1 MKRDRIEPTNNSMT
15 KGMRSQ
21 FVTASIKVADC
32 DLEAHV
38 QFESFFM
45 PNNSKL
51 IALEQ
56 IEPLIKTIRGQKV
69 ILDND
74 LARLYGVATK
84 RLNEQVRRNIERFP
98 DDFLFQLTEADSE
111 SLRSQFATLKTG
123 RGRHAKYLPLA
134 FTEHGAFMAATVLN
148 SPQAIEM
155 SVFVV
160 RTFVK
165 LRHLVL
171 GHQELAAKLDQLER
185 KVAGHDESI
194 QQIVAAIRQLM
205 AAPDPKPR
213 SMGFHTIRK
222 QPKSKN

>member
-1 MKRDRIEPTNNSMT
+1 
-15 KGMRSQ
+15 
-21 FVTASIKVADC
+21 
-32 DLEAHV
+32 
-38 QFESFFM
+38 M
-45 PNNSKL
+45 PSNSKL
-51 IALEQ
+51 IVLEQ

-74 LARLYGVATK
+74 LARLYGVPTRVLNQAVK
-84 RLNEQVRRNIERFP
+84 RKLDRFP
-98 DDFLFQLTEADSE
+98 DDFLFQLTDLESE
-111 SLRSQFATLKTG
+111 SLRSQSVILKTG
-123 RGRHAKYLPLA
+123 RGQHRKFLPFA

-165 LRHLVL
+165 LRHLVQ

-194 QQIVAAIRQLM
+194 QQIIDAIRQLM
-205 AAPDPKPR
+205 ATPDPKPR
-213 SMGFHTIRK
+213 RMGFHTIRSRA
-222 QPKSKN
+222 KSDK

>member
-1 MKRDRIEPTNNSMT
+1 
-15 KGMRSQ
+15 
-21 FVTASIKVADC
+21 
-32 DLEAHV
+32 
-38 QFESFFM
+38 M
-45 PNNSKL
+45 PSNSKL

-74 LARLYGVATK
+74 LARLYGVTTK

-98 DDFLFQLTEADSE
+98 DDFLFQLATDEVE
-111 SLRSQFATLKTG
+111 GMRSQIATASK
-123 RGRHAKYLPLA
+123 RNVRYLPFA

-205 AAPDPKPR
+205 AAPEPKPR
-213 SMGFHTIRK
+213 RMGFHTIRK

>member
-1 MKRDRIEPTNNSMT
+1 
-15 KGMRSQ
+15 
-21 FVTASIKVADC
+21 
-32 DLEAHV
+32 
-38 QFESFFM
+38 M
-45 PNNSKL
+45 PSNSKL
-51 IALEQ
+51 IVLEQ

-74 LARLYGVATK
+74 LARLYGVTTK
-84 RLNEQVRRNIERFP
+84 RLNEQVRRNIDRFP
-98 DDFLFQLTEADSE
+98 GDFLFRLTEADGE

-123 RGRHAKYLPLA
+123 RGQHRKYLPFA

-171 GHQELAAKLDQLER
+171 GHQELAAKLNRLET

-194 QQIVAAIRQLM
+194 RQIVAAIRQLTSPPNPNRD
-205 AAPDPKPR
+205 AWDFIQSAVVQRAR
-213 SMGFHTIRK
+213 SK
-222 QPKSKN
+222 

>member
-1 MKRDRIEPTNNSMT
+1 M
-15 KGMRSQ
+15 
-21 FVTASIKVADC
+21 ASKPA
-32 DLEAHV
+32 
-38 QFESFFM
+38 
-45 PNNSKL
+45 L
-51 IALEQ
+51 IVIEQ
-56 IEPLIKTIRGQKV
+56 IEPLIKIMRGQKV
-69 ILDND
+69 IFDND
-74 LARLYGVATK
+74 LSRLYGVTTK

-98 DDFLFQLTEADSE
+98 DDFLFQLTPEEVAGM
-111 SLRSQFATLKTG
+111 RSQIATASK
-123 RGRHAKYLPLA
+123 RNVRHQPFA

-205 AAPDPKPR
+205 AAPEPKPQR
-213 SMGFHTIRK
+213 MGFHTIRK

>member
-1 MKRDRIEPTNNSMT
+1 
-15 KGMRSQ
+15 
-21 FVTASIKVADC
+21 
-32 DLEAHV
+32 
-38 QFESFFM
+38 M
-45 PNNSKL
+45 PSNSKL
-51 IALEQ
+51 IVLEQ

-74 LARLYGVATK
+74 LARLYGVTTK
-84 RLNEQVRRNIERFP
+84 RLNQQARRNINRFP
-98 DDFLFQLTEADSE
+98 EDFLFQLNQDETD
-111 SLRSQFATLKTG
+111 SLRLQIATLKNQ
-123 RGRHAKYLPLA
+123 RGQHRKYAPLA

-171 GHQELAAKLDQLER
+171 GHQELAAKLNQLES

-194 QQIVAAIRQLM
+194 QQIVAAIRQLTS
-205 AAPDPKPR
+205 APEPEPR
-213 SMGFHTIRK
+213 RMGFHTIRRRT
-222 QPKSKN
+222 KSEK

>member
-1 MKRDRIEPTNNSMT
+1 
-15 KGMRSQ
+15 
-21 FVTASIKVADC
+21 
-32 DLEAHV
+32 
-38 QFESFFM
+38 M
-45 PNNSKL
+45 PSNSKL
-51 IALEQ
+51 IVLEQ
-56 IEPLIKTIRGQKV
+56 IEPLIKTVRGQKI

-74 LARLYGVATK
+74 LARLYGVTTK

-98 DDFLFQLTEADSE
+98 EDFLFRLTDDESD
-111 SLRSQFATLKTG
+111 SLRSQIATLKTG
-123 RGRHAKYLPLA
+123 RGQHRKFLPFA

-171 GHQELAAKLDQLER
+171 GHQELAAKLNQLES

-194 QQIVAAIRQLM
+194 QQIVAAIRQLTS
-205 AAPDPKPR
+205 APEPKPR
-213 SMGFHTIRK
+213 RLGFHTIRRRT
-222 QPKSKN
+222 KSEK

>member
-1 MKRDRIEPTNNSMT
+1 
-15 KGMRSQ
+15 
-21 FVTASIKVADC
+21 
-32 DLEAHV
+32 
-38 QFESFFM
+38 M
-45 PNNSKL
+45 PSNSKL
-51 IALEQ
+51 IVLEE
-56 IEPLIKTIRGQKV
+56 IEPLIKTVRGQKV

-74 LARLYGVATK
+74 LARLYGVTTK
-84 RLNEQVRRNIERFP
+84 RLNQQVRRNIDRFP
-98 DDFLFQLTEADSE
+98 ADFLFQLTEDESE
-111 SLRSQFATLKTG
+111 SLRLQIATLKTG
-123 RGRHAKYLPLA
+123 RGQHRKYQPLA

-185 KVAGHDESI
+185 KVVGHDESI

-205 AAPDPKPR
+205 AAPQPKPR
-213 SMGFHTIRK
+213 PRRMGFHTIRRRSVK
-222 QPKSKN
+222 QK

>member
-1 MKRDRIEPTNNSMT
+1 
-15 KGMRSQ
+15 
-21 FVTASIKVADC
+21 
-32 DLEAHV
+32 
-38 QFESFFM
+38 M
-45 PNNSKL
+45 PSNSKL
-51 IALEQ
+51 IVLEQ

-74 LARLYGVATK
+74 LARLYGVTTK
-84 RLNEQVRRNIERFP
+84 RLNQQARRNINRFP
-98 DDFLFQLTEADSE
+98 EDFLFQLTQDESD
-111 SLRSQFATLKTG
+111 SLRLQIATLKNQ
-123 RGRHAKYLPLA
+123 RGQHRKYAPLA

-205 AAPDPKPR
+205 AAPEPKPR
-213 SMGFHTIRK
+213 RMGFHTIRK